1 MCNKLLTY
9 LLSSL
14 AFKLFYKLTIMMF
27 DDNFVAEWAG
37 PTEQAVLRK
46 MASAY
51 NEHGSKTDRSK
62 KGFTGL
68 TTMKHARSRD

>member
-1 MCNKLLTY
+1 
-9 LLSSL
+9 
-14 AFKLFYKLTIMMF
+14 MF